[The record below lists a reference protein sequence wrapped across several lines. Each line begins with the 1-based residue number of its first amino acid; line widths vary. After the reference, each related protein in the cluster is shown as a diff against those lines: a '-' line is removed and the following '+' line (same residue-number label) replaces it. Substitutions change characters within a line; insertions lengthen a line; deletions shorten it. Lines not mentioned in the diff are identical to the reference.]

1 MSNSFSPTY
10 TLNLGD
16 IDLSSLGYSLSA
28 INAFEVASV
37 DFAIGPLYQIEV
49 AEITLAF
56 GPTNY
61 IDALDFIL
69 GGAQVLAMA
78 GEIIHKSE
86 TSEIQVSNLIITDK
100 NGTGPAIISAPS
112 GTAYQ
117 FRGNRVAIEN
127 NTSSFTVTQEKS
139 GYVWTNS
146 GASVAISGI
155 LPSGALEG
163 TTALFVRTG
172 SDLWA
177 NPGSYGRILSATS
190 GDFRPFGQAV
200 KLASSGCRLGLIS
213 DGNNGWIP
221 LIEQGTIE

>member
-10 TLNLGD
+10 TLNLEDFD
-16 IDLSSLGYSLSA
+16 ISSLGYSLSA
-28 INAFEVASV
+28 INSFEVASV
-37 DFAIGPLYQIEV
+37 DFAIGPLYNIEV
-49 AEITLAF
+49 AEITLSF

-86 TSEIQVSNLIITDK
+86 TSELQVSNLIITDK
-100 NGTGPAIISAPS
+100 SGTGPSIVSAPS

-117 FRGNRVAIEN
+117 FRGNRVAIQN
-127 NTSSFTVTQEKS
+127 NTSSFSITQEKS
-139 GYVWTNS
+139 GYVWTNT
-146 GASVAISGI
+146 GAAAAISGV

-163 TTALFVRTG
+163 TTALFIRTG
-172 SDLWA
+172 SALWA

-190 GDFRPFGQAV
+190 GHFRPYGQAV
-200 KLASSGCRLGLIS
+200 KLASSGCRLGLVS

-221 LIEQGTIE
+221 LLEQGTIE